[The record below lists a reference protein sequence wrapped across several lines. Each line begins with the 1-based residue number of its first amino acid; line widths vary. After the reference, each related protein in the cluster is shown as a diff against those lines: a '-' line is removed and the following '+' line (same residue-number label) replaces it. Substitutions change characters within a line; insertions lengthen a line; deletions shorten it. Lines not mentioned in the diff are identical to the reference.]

1 MAYSQRH
8 LFQELVHLQSST
20 SGWADEALEEG
31 AHKVVSERGTN
42 NPLPSTSPGAGGP
55 EQVLL
60 AQEP

>member
-1 MAYSQRH
+1 MMYSQWH
-8 LFQELVHLQSST
+8 LFQELMHLQSST
-20 SGWADEALEEG
+20 SGWADEALKES

-60 AQEP
+60 AQKP